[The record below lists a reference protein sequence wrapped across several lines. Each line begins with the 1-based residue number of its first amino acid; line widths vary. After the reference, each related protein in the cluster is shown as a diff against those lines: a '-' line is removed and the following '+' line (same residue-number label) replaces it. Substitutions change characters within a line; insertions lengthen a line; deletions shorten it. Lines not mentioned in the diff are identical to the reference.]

1 MRTTRKRAFA
11 LVAGMST
18 IALLASACGGGSD
31 DTTDEP
37 AGDGGTETT
46 DEEITLTISTFNEW
60 GYDTLLD
67 QYMEEHPNIT
77 IEHNKFATSNEARD
91 QFNTSLAAGSGLADV
106 VGVEVDWM
114 PEIMQYA
121 DQFVDLT
128 SDSVEG
134 RWQDWKVGQATTPD
148 GKLVGYGTDIGPEAI
163 AYRADLFEAAGLPSD
178 REAVAE
184 LFGGDSATWDDF
196 FAVGEQFSAASDV
209 PFYDS
214 GAAIYQGLVNQ
225 IEVAYEDPDTQEII
239 AIDNPEVKAAYD
251 AVMAHTDLSAGLQQ
265 WSEDWTNSFQTNGFA
280 VMLAPSWMLG
290 VISGNAEGVVG
301 WDVAPVFP
309 GGGGNWGGSF
319 LTVPTQSEH
328 PEEAK
333 ALADWLT
340 APEQQLVA
348 FQTTGNFP
356 SQVEAQNS
364 DELKAITNEFF
375 NNAPVG
381 EIMAARSAA
390 VTVAPYKSTNY
401 FAINDAM
408 AQAIN
413 RVEVDGTD
421 DAASSWAKWVEAV
434 EALG

>member
-1 MRTTRKRAFA
+1 MRHTRKRAVG
-11 LVAGMST
+11 LVAGLST
-18 IALLASACGGGSD
+18 LALIASGCGTGD
-31 DTTDEP
+31 DTDEP
-37 AGDGGTETT
+37 GTAEEPDTT
-46 DEEITLTISTFNEW
+46 EEEITLTISTFNEW

-114 PEIMQYA
+114 PEIMQYS

-134 RWQDWKVGQATTPD
+134 RWQDWKLGQATTPD

-163 AYRADLFEAAGLPSD
+163 AYRADLFAAAGLPSD
-178 REAVAE
+178 RDEVAE
-184 LFGGDSATWDDF
+184 LFGGDDATWDDF
-196 FAVGEQFSAASDV
+196 FSVGEQFTANSDV

-225 IEVAYEDPDTQEII
+225 IEVAYEDPESNEII
-239 AIDNPEVKAAYD
+239 AIDNAEVREAYD
-251 AVMAHTDLSAGLQQ
+251 MVMANTDLSAGLQQ
-265 WSEDWTNSFQTNGFA
+265 WGEDWTNAFQNDGFA

-290 VISGNAEGVVG
+290 VISGNAEGVEG

-319 LTVPTQSEH
+319 LTVPTQSAH
-328 PEEAK
+328 PEAAK

-340 APEQQLVA
+340 APEQQLIA
-348 FQTTGNFP
+348 FGTTGNFP
-356 SQVEAQNS
+356 SQVDAQTS
-364 DELKAITNEFF
+364 DELAAITNPFF
-375 NNAPVG
+375 NDAPIG
-381 EIMAARSAA
+381 EIFAERAAA
-390 VTVAPYKSTNY
+390 VTVAPYKGPNY
-401 FAINDAM
+401 FAVNDAM

-413 RVEVDGTD
+413 RVEADGTD

>member
-1 MRTTRKRAFA
+1 MRTTRKRA
-11 LVAGMST
+11 LTLIAGIT
-18 IALLASACGGGSD
+18 GIALLATGCGGGGEETD
-31 DTTDEP
+31 DEATGGDEP
-37 AGDGGTETT
+37 VTT

-67 QYMEEHPNIT
+67 QYMDENPNIT

-114 PEIMQYA
+114 PAIMENA

-163 AYRADLFEAAGLPSD
+163 AYRSDLFAAAGLPTD
-178 REAVAE
+178 RAEVAE
-184 LFGGDSATWDDF
+184 LFGGAGATWDDF
-196 FAVGEQFSAASDV
+196 FAVGEQFAAASDV
-209 PFYDS
+209 PFYDGS
-214 GAAIYQGLVNQ
+214 AAIYQGMVNQ
-225 IEVAYEDPDTQEII
+225 LEAAYENPEDNSII
-239 AIDNPEVKAAYD
+239 AIDNAEVRDIYD
-251 AVMAHTDLSAGLQQ
+251 TVLSHTDLSAGLGQ
-265 WSEDWTNSFQTNGFA
+265 WGEDWTNAFQNNGFA

-301 WDVAPVFP
+301 WDVADVFP
-309 GGGGNWGGSF
+309 EGGNWGGSF
-319 LTVPTQSEH
+319 LTVPTTSEH
-328 PEEAK
+328 PAEAQ

-340 APEQQLVA
+340 APAQQLVA

-356 SQVEAQNS
+356 SQVEAQTS
-364 DELKAITNEFF
+364 DELAAITNEFF
-375 NNAPVG
+375 NNAPIG
-381 EIMAARSAA
+381 EIFANRADA
-390 VTVAPYKSTNY
+390 VSVAPYKGPNY

-408 AQAIN
+408 SQAIN
-413 RVEVDGTD
+413 RVDVDKTD
-421 DAASSWAKWVEAV
+421 EIGRASCRERVFKDV
-434 EALG
+434 

>member
-1 MRTTRKRAFA
+1 MRNTRKRALA
-11 LVAGMST
+11 LVAGLSSV
-18 IALLASACGGGSD
+18 ALLATACGGN
-31 DTTDEP
+31 
-37 AGDGGTETT
+37 AGDDPEDPGTGADDGTT

-67 QYMEEHPNIT
+67 QYMELHPNIT

-91 QFNTSLAAGSGLADV
+91 QFNTALAAGSGLADV

-163 AYRADLFEAAGLPSD
+163 AYRADLFAAAGLPTD
-178 REAVAE
+178 RDEVAE
-184 LFGGDSATWDDF
+184 LFGGDDATWDDF
-196 FAVGEQFSAASDV
+196 FAVGEKFAAASDV

-214 GAAIYQGLVNQ
+214 GAAIYQGMINQ
-225 IEVAYEDPDTQEII
+225 VEAAYENPETDEII
-239 AIDNPEVKAAYD
+239 AIDNPEVRAIYD
-251 AVMAHTDLSAGLQQ
+251 AIMAHTDLSAGLGQ
-265 WSEDWTNSFQTNGFA
+265 WSEDWTNAFQTDGFA

-290 VISGNAEGVVG
+290 VIAGNAEGVEG

-319 LTVPTQSEH
+319 LTVPTQSKH

-348 FQTTGNFP
+348 FETTGNFP
-356 SQVEAQNS
+356 SQVEAQTS
-364 DELKAITNEFF
+364 DALKAITNPFF
-375 NNAPVG
+375 NNAPIG
-381 EIMAARSAA
+381 EIFAERADA
-390 VTVAPYKSTNY
+390 VTVAPYKGPHY

-421 DAASSWAKWVEAV
+421 DAASSWAKWVEAFQ
-434 EALG
+434 AL

>member
-1 MRTTRKRAFA
+1 VRNTRKRALA
-11 LVAGMST
+11 LVAGLSSV
-18 IALLASACGGGSD
+18 ALLATACGGN
-31 DTTDEP
+31 
-37 AGDGGTETT
+37 AGDDPEDPGTGADDGTT

-67 QYMEEHPNIT
+67 QYMELHPNIT

-91 QFNTSLAAGSGLADV
+91 QFNTALAAGSGLADV

-163 AYRADLFEAAGLPSD
+163 AYRADLFAAAGLPTD
-178 REAVAE
+178 RDEVAE
-184 LFGGDSATWDDF
+184 LFGGDDATWDDF
-196 FAVGEQFSAASDV
+196 FAVGEKFAAASDV

-214 GAAIYQGLVNQ
+214 GAAIYQGMINQ
-225 IEVAYEDPDTQEII
+225 VEAAYENPETDEII
-239 AIDNPEVKAAYD
+239 AIDNPEVRAIYD
-251 AVMAHTDLSAGLQQ
+251 AIMAHTDLSAGLGQ
-265 WSEDWTNSFQTNGFA
+265 WSEDWTNAFQTDGFA

-290 VISGNAEGVVG
+290 VIAGNAEGVEG

-319 LTVPTQSEH
+319 LTVPTQSKH

-348 FQTTGNFP
+348 FETTGNFP
-356 SQVEAQNS
+356 SQVEAQTS
-364 DELKAITNEFF
+364 DALKAITNPFF
-375 NNAPVG
+375 NNAPIG
-381 EIMAARSAA
+381 EIFAERADA
-390 VTVAPYKSTNY
+390 VTVAPYKGPHY

-434 EALG
+434 QAL

>member
-1 MRTTRKRAFA
+1 MRNTRKRAFA
-11 LVAGMST
+11 LVAGISS
-18 IALLASACGGGSD
+18 IALLATGCAGDGDGG
-31 DTTDEP
+31 TDEP
-37 AGDGGTETT
+37 APGGDEPT

-67 QYMEEHPNIT
+67 EYMELHPNIT

-114 PEIMQYA
+114 PEIMQYS
-121 DQFVDLT
+121 DQFVDLA

-163 AYRADLFEAAGLPSD
+163 AYRADLFAAAGLPSD
-178 REAVAE
+178 RDEVAE
-184 LFGGDSATWDDF
+184 LFGGDDATWDDF
-196 FAVGEQFSAASDV
+196 FAVGEQFAAASDV

-214 GAAIYQGLVNQ
+214 GAAVYQGLVNQ
-225 IEVAYEDPDTQEII
+225 IEVAYEDPETNEIL
-239 AIDNPEVKAAYD
+239 AVDNDEVRDAYD
-251 AVMAHTDLSAGLQQ
+251 AIMAHTDLSAGLQQ
-265 WSEDWTNSFQTNGFA
+265 WSEDWTNSFQTDGFA

-290 VISGNAEGVVG
+290 VISGNAEGVEG

-319 LTVPTQSEH
+319 LTVPTQSQH
-328 PEEAK
+328 PEAAQ

-364 DELKAITNEFF
+364 DELGTITNPFF
-375 NNAPVG
+375 NDAPIG
-381 EIMAARSAA
+381 EIFAERAAA
-390 VTVAPYKSTNY
+390 VTVAPYKGPNY

>member
-1 MRTTRKRAFA
+1 VRNTRKRALA
-11 LVAGMST
+11 LVAGLSSV
-18 IALLASACGGGSD
+18 ALLATACGGN
-31 DTTDEP
+31 
-37 AGDGGTETT
+37 AGDDPEDPGTGADDGTT

-67 QYMEEHPNIT
+67 QYMELHPNIT

-91 QFNTSLAAGSGLADV
+91 QFNTALAAGSGLADV

-121 DQFVDLT
+121 DQFVDL
-128 SDSVEG
+128 SSPSVEG

-163 AYRADLFEAAGLPSD
+163 AYRADLFAAAGLPTD
-178 REAVAE
+178 RDEVAE
-184 LFGGDSATWDDF
+184 LFGGDDATWEDF
-196 FAVGEQFSAASDV
+196 FAVGEQFAAGSDV

-225 IEVAYEDPDTQEII
+225 IEVPYEDPETDEII
-239 AIDNPEVKAAYD
+239 AIENPEIRAAYD
-251 AVMAHTDLSAGLQQ
+251 LIMEHTHLSAGLSQ
-265 WSEDWTNSFQTNGFA
+265 WGEDWVNAFQTDGFA

-290 VISGNAEGVVG
+290 VIAGNAEGVEG

-319 LTVPTQSEH
+319 LTVPTQSKH

-340 APEQQLVA
+340 APEQQLIA

-356 SQVEAQNS
+356 SQVEAQTS
-364 DELKAITNEFF
+364 DALKAVTNPFF
-375 NNAPVG
+375 NDAPIG
-381 EIMAARSAA
+381 EIFAERADA
-390 VTVAPYKSTNY
+390 VTVAPYKGPNF

-408 AQAIN
+408 SQAIN

-421 DAASSWAKWVEAV
+421 DAESSWAKWVEAV
-434 EALG
+434 KAL

>member
-1 MRTTRKRAFA
+1 MRTTRKRAFT

-18 IALLASACGGGSD
+18 IALLVSACGTGSD
-31 DTTDEP
+31 DTDEP
-37 AGDGGTETT
+37 AGDGGETT

-67 QYMEEHPNIT
+67 QYMDEHPNIT

-163 AYRADLFEAAGLPSD
+163 AYRSDLFGAAGLPTD
-178 REAVAE
+178 RDEVAD

-196 FAVGEQFSAASDV
+196 FAVGEQFSAGSDV

-225 IEVAYEDPDTQEII
+225 IEVAYEDPESGEIL
-239 AIDNPEVKAAYD
+239 AVDNDEVRAAYD
-251 AVMAHTDLSAGLQQ
+251 MVMANTDLSAGLQQ

-290 VISGNAEGVVG
+290 VISGNADGIEG

-319 LTVPTQSEH
+319 LTVPAESDH

-340 APEQQLVA
+340 APAQQLVA

-356 SQVEAQNS
+356 SQVEAQES
-364 DELKAITNEFF
+364 DELKTITNEFF

-381 EIMAARSAA
+381 EIMAERSAA
-390 VTVAPYKSTNY
+390 VTVAPYKSTSY

-421 DAASSWAKWVEAV
+421 DAASSWAKWVDAV

>member
-1 MRTTRKRAFA
+1 MRTTRKRA
-11 LVAGMST
+11 LTLIAGIT
-18 IALLASACGGGSD
+18 GIALLATGCGGGGEETD
-31 DTTDEP
+31 DEATGGDEP
-37 AGDGGTETT
+37 VTT

-67 QYMEEHPNIT
+67 QYMDENPNIT

-114 PEIMQYA
+114 PAIMENA

-163 AYRADLFEAAGLPSD
+163 AYRSDLFAAAGLPTD
-178 REAVAE
+178 RAEVAE
-184 LFGGDSATWDDF
+184 LFGGAGATWDDF
-196 FAVGEQFSAASDV
+196 FAVGEQFAAASDV
-209 PFYDS
+209 PFYDGS
-214 GAAIYQGLVNQ
+214 AAIYQGMVNQ
-225 IEVAYEDPDTQEII
+225 LEAAYENPEDNSII
-239 AIDNPEVKAAYD
+239 AIDNAEVRDIYD
-251 AVMAHTDLSAGLQQ
+251 TVLSHTDLSAGLGQ
-265 WSEDWTNSFQTNGFA
+265 WGEDWTNAFQNNGFA

-301 WDVAPVFP
+301 WDVADVFP
-309 GGGGNWGGSF
+309 EGGNWGGSF
-319 LTVPTQSEH
+319 LTVPTTSEH
-328 PEEAK
+328 PAEAQ

-340 APEQQLVA
+340 APAQQLVA

-356 SQVEAQNS
+356 SQVEAQTS
-364 DELKAITNEFF
+364 DELAAITNEFF
-375 NNAPVG
+375 NNAPIG
-381 EIMAARSAA
+381 EIFANRADA
-390 VTVAPYKSTNY
+390 VSVAPYKGPNY

-408 AQAIN
+408 SQAIN
-413 RVEVDGTD
+413 RVDVDKTD
-421 DAASSWAKWVEAV
+421 DAESSWAKWVDAV
-434 EALG
+434 AALG

>member
-1 MRTTRKRAFA
+1 MRHTRKRAVG
-11 LVAGMST
+11 LVAGLST
-18 IALLASACGGGSD
+18 LALIASGCGTGD
-31 DTTDEP
+31 DTDEP
-37 AGDGGTETT
+37 GTAEEPDTT
-46 DEEITLTISTFNEW
+46 EEEITLTISTFNEW

-114 PEIMQYA
+114 PEIMQYS

-134 RWQDWKVGQATTPD
+134 RWQDWKLGQATTPD

-163 AYRADLFEAAGLPSD
+163 AYRADLFEAAGLPAD

-184 LFGGDSATWDDF
+184 LLGGDDATWDDF
-196 FAVGEQFSAASDV
+196 FAVGEQFAAGSDV

-225 IEVAYEDPDTQEII
+225 IEVAYEDPESNEII
-239 AIDNPEVKAAYD
+239 AIDNAEVREAYD
-251 AVMAHTDLSAGLQQ
+251 MVMANTDLSAGLQQ
-265 WSEDWTNSFQTNGFA
+265 WGEDWTNAFQNDGFA

-290 VISGNAEGVVG
+290 VISGNAEGVEG

-319 LTVPTQSEH
+319 LTVPTQSAH
-328 PEEAK
+328 PEAAK

-340 APEQQLVA
+340 APEQQLIA
-348 FQTTGNFP
+348 FGTTGNFP
-356 SQVEAQNS
+356 SQVDAQTS
-364 DELKAITNEFF
+364 DELAAITNPFF
-375 NNAPVG
+375 NDAPIG
-381 EIMAARSAA
+381 EIFAERAAA
-390 VTVAPYKSTNY
+390 VTVAPYKGPNY
-401 FAINDAM
+401 FAVNDAM

-413 RVEVDGTD
+413 RVEADGTD

>member
-1 MRTTRKRAFA
+1 MRNTRKRALT
-11 LVAGMST
+11 LVAGISS
-18 IALLASACGGGSD
+18 IALLASGC
-31 DTTDEP
+31 
-37 AGDGGTETT
+37 AGTDGGTEEPGAVDDGGSTT

-60 GYDTLLD
+60 GYDDLLD
-67 QYMEEHPNIT
+67 QYMDLHPNIT

-121 DQFVDLT
+121 DQFTDLT

-163 AYRADLFEAAGLPSD
+163 AYRADLFAAAGLPTD
-178 REAVAE
+178 RAEVAE
-184 LFGGDSATWDDF
+184 LFGGADATWDDF
-196 FAVGEQFSAASDV
+196 FAVGEQFSAGSDV

-214 GAAIYQGLVNQ
+214 GAAIYQGMVNQ
-225 IEVAYEDPDTQEII
+225 IEVAYEDPETNDVL
-239 AIDNPEVKAAYD
+239 AVDNEEVREAYD
-251 AVMAHTDLSAGLQQ
+251 AVMAHTDLSAGLSQ
-265 WSEDWTNSFQTNGFA
+265 WSEDWTNAFQTDGFA

-290 VISGNAEGVVG
+290 VIAGNADGIGG

-348 FQTTGNFP
+348 FGTTGNFP
-356 SQVEAQNS
+356 SQVEAQTS
-364 DELKAITNEFF
+364 DELKTITNEFF
-375 NNAPVG
+375 NDAPIG
-381 EIMAARSAA
+381 EIFAERADA
-390 VTVAPYKSTNY
+390 VTVAPYKGPNY

-434 EALG
+434 EAL

>member
-1 MRTTRKRAFA
+1 MRNTRKRALA
-11 LVAGMST
+11 LVAGLSSV
-18 IALLASACGGGSD
+18 ALLATACGGN
-31 DTTDEP
+31 
-37 AGDGGTETT
+37 AGDDPEDPGTGADDGTT

-67 QYMEEHPNIT
+67 QYMELHPNIT

-91 QFNTSLAAGSGLADV
+91 QFNTALAAGSGLADV

-121 DQFVDLT
+121 DQFVDL
-128 SDSVEG
+128 SSPSVEG

-163 AYRADLFEAAGLPSD
+163 AYRADLFAAAGLPTD
-178 REAVAE
+178 RDEVAE
-184 LFGGDSATWDDF
+184 LFGGDDATWDDF
-196 FAVGEQFSAASDV
+196 FAVGEQFAAASDV

-225 IEVAYEDPDTQEII
+225 IEVPYEDPETNEII
-239 AIDNPEVKAAYD
+239 AIENPEIRAAYD
-251 AVMAHTDLSAGLQQ
+251 LIMEHTHLSAGLSQ
-265 WSEDWTNSFQTNGFA
+265 WGEDWVNAFQTDGFA

-290 VISGNAEGVVG
+290 VIAGNAEGVEG

-319 LTVPTQSEH
+319 LTVPTQSKH

-340 APEQQLVA
+340 APEQQLIA

-356 SQVEAQNS
+356 SQVEAQTS
-364 DELKAITNEFF
+364 DALKAVTNPFF
-375 NNAPVG
+375 NDAPIG
-381 EIMAARSAA
+381 EIFAERADA
-390 VTVAPYKSTNY
+390 VTVAPYKGPNF

-434 EALG
+434 QAL

>member
-1 MRTTRKRAFA
+1 MRHTRKRAVG
-11 LVAGMST
+11 LVAGLST
-18 IALLASACGGGSD
+18 LALIASGCGTGEETDDPGTGEEP
-31 DTTDEP
+31 DTTE
-37 AGDGGTETT
+37 
-46 DEEITLTISTFNEW
+46 EEITLTISTFNEW

-67 QYMEEHPNIT
+67 QYMELHPNIT

-114 PEIMQYA
+114 PEIMQYS

-134 RWQDWKVGQATTPD
+134 RWQDWKLGQATTPD

-163 AYRADLFEAAGLPSD
+163 AYRADLFAAAGLPSD
-178 REAVAE
+178 RDEVAE
-184 LFGGDSATWDDF
+184 LFGGDDATWDDF
-196 FAVGEQFSAASDV
+196 FSVGEQFTASSDV

-225 IEVAYEDPDTQEII
+225 IEVAYEDPESNEII
-239 AIDNPEVKAAYD
+239 AIDNAEVREAYD
-251 AVMAHTDLSAGLQQ
+251 MVMANTDLSAGLQQ
-265 WSEDWTNSFQTNGFA
+265 WGEDWTNAFQNDGFA

-290 VISGNAEGVVG
+290 VISGNAEGVEG

-319 LTVPTQSEH
+319 LTVPTQSAH
-328 PEEAK
+328 PEAAK

-340 APEQQLVA
+340 APEQQLIA
-348 FQTTGNFP
+348 FGTTGNFP
-356 SQVEAQNS
+356 SQVDAQTS
-364 DELKAITNEFF
+364 DELAAITNPFF
-375 NNAPVG
+375 NDAPIG
-381 EIMAARSAA
+381 EIFAERAAA
-390 VTVAPYKSTNY
+390 VTVAPYKGPNY
-401 FAINDAM
+401 FAVNDAM

-434 EALG
+434 EAL

>member
-1 MRTTRKRAFA
+1 VRNTRKRALA
-11 LVAGMST
+11 LVAGLSSV
-18 IALLASACGGGSD
+18 ALLATACGGN
-31 DTTDEP
+31 
-37 AGDGGTETT
+37 AGDDPEDPGTGADDGTT

-67 QYMEEHPNIT
+67 QYMELHPNIT

-91 QFNTSLAAGSGLADV
+91 QFNTALAAGSGLADV

-163 AYRADLFEAAGLPSD
+163 AYRADLFAAAGLPTD
-178 REAVAE
+178 RDEVAE
-184 LFGGDSATWDDF
+184 LFGGDDATWDDF
-196 FAVGEQFSAASDV
+196 FAVGEKFAAASDV

-214 GAAIYQGLVNQ
+214 GAAIYQGMINQ
-225 IEVAYEDPDTQEII
+225 VEAAYENPETDEII
-239 AIDNPEVKAAYD
+239 AIDNPEVRAIYD
-251 AVMAHTDLSAGLQQ
+251 AIMAHTDLSAGLGQ
-265 WSEDWTNSFQTNGFA
+265 WSEDWTNAFQTDGFA

-290 VISGNAEGVVG
+290 VIAGNAEGVEG

-319 LTVPTQSEH
+319 LTVPTQSKH

-348 FQTTGNFP
+348 FETTGNFP
-356 SQVEAQNS
+356 SQVEAQTS
-364 DELKAITNEFF
+364 DALKAITNPFF
-375 NNAPVG
+375 NDAPIG
-381 EIMAARSAA
+381 EIFAERADA
-390 VTVAPYKSTNY
+390 VTVAPYKGPHY

-434 EALG
+434 QAL

>member
-1 MRTTRKRAFA
+1 MRNTRKRALA
-11 LVAGMST
+11 LVAGLSSV
-18 IALLASACGGGSD
+18 ALLATACGGN
-31 DTTDEP
+31 
-37 AGDGGTETT
+37 AGDDPEDPGTGADDGTT

-67 QYMEEHPNIT
+67 QYMELHPNIT

-91 QFNTSLAAGSGLADV
+91 QFNTALAAGSGLADV

-163 AYRADLFEAAGLPSD
+163 AYRADLFAAAGLPTD
-178 REAVAE
+178 RDEVAE
-184 LFGGDSATWDDF
+184 LFGGDDATWDDF
-196 FAVGEQFSAASDV
+196 FAVGEKFAAASDV

-214 GAAIYQGLVNQ
+214 GAAIYQGMINQ
-225 IEVAYEDPDTQEII
+225 VEAAYENPETDEII
-239 AIDNPEVKAAYD
+239 AIDNPEVRAIYD
-251 AVMAHTDLSAGLQQ
+251 AIMAHTDLSAGLGQ
-265 WSEDWTNSFQTNGFA
+265 WSEDWTNAFQTDGFA

-290 VISGNAEGVVG
+290 VIAGNAEGVEG

-319 LTVPTQSEH
+319 LTVPTQSKH

-348 FQTTGNFP
+348 FETTGNFP
-356 SQVEAQNS
+356 SQVEAQTS
-364 DELKAITNEFF
+364 DALKAITNPFF
-375 NNAPVG
+375 NDAPIG
-381 EIMAARSAA
+381 EIFAERADA
-390 VTVAPYKSTNY
+390 VTVAPYKGPHY

-434 EALG
+434 QAL